1 MAIAATT
8 AKKADARARMPLE
21 KRSLT
26 LEQHQTS
33 VALEPEYW
41 AELEA
46 WAGHDGASLTA
57 VIEGIDRERD
67 TRDSLASSIRVAVL
81 QRLRAANPE
90 L

>member
-1 MAIAATT
+1 
-8 AKKADARARMPLE
+8 MPLE

-46 WAGHDGASLTA
+46 WAEQDGSTITA
-57 VIEGIDRERD
+57 VIEGIDRDRD
-67 TRDSLASSIRVAVL
+67 PRDSLASSIRVATL
-81 QRLRAANPE
+81 LRLRAD
-90 L
+90 

>member
-1 MAIAATT
+1 
-8 AKKADARARMPLE
+8 MPLE

-46 WAGHDGASLTA
+46 WAADDEATLTS
-57 VIEGIDRERD
+57 VIEGIDRDRD
-67 TRDSLASSIRVAVL
+67 TIDSLASSIRVAVL
-81 QRLRAANPE
+81 QRLRTRAG
-90 L
+90 